1 MKKCLALIILVL
13 QFGLQAQSKKEVIQE
28 LTERLDSVNEVIRIE
43 RSSNLESIRGLESQL
58 KLAQERSTKD
68 KVAADS
74 IISHLQKKINRERE
88 QGIKEGRKRTRSFN

>member
-43 RSSNLESIRGLESQL
+43 RSSNLESIRGLESQM
-58 KLAQERSTKD
+58 KLA
-68 KVAADS
+68 
-74 IISHLQKKINRERE
+74 
-88 QGIKEGRKRTRSFN
+88 RTLHQIQHATIF